1 MLHHSTCH
9 SIDWPTQKAGKLRK
23 LSSVKFL
30 FHFLTDI
37 ISHIFHRSC
46 NTIGILTDNVHTN
59 TSVSSS
65 LRSMVGLEIS
75 FETETE
81 IPVHA
86 CTDRSDWLE
95 VEVINHV
102 PAQLNNFKTTN
113 KTSIIAYGKNISPCH
128 VENTEENEMFGDGE
142 WKSECS
148 HAS

>member
-1 MLHHSTCH
+1 MYVHH
-9 SIDWPTQKAGKLRK
+9 IIQATQKAGKLRK
-23 LSSVKFL
+23 LSNVKFL

-46 NTIGILTDNVHTN
+46 NTIGISTGNVHTN

-86 CTDRSDWLE
+86 CTDRSD
-95 VEVINHV
+95 
-102 PAQLNNFKTTN
+102 
-113 KTSIIAYGKNISPCH
+113 
-128 VENTEENEMFGDGE
+128 
-142 WKSECS
+142 
-148 HAS
+148 